1 MTNETSTTS
10 QASGSRIHPLV
21 AGAAVS
27 LIALS
32 LTGIAAMT
40 GWIGSPSAQSLPA
53 KTAEAPDA
61 GAKAVADADAAK
73 AAADAS
79 AGKAATAGRTDGA
92 PARVAAQPR
101 PRGNTGSHVANQGSS
116 YGGRQVAVR
125 CADCAVVES
134 VRTVQK
140 QGEGTGLGAVGGGV
154 VGGLLGNQVGKGHGR
169 DAMTVIGAVGGAYA
183 GHQIEK
189 SARSTTQYQTTVR
202 FEDGSVRTFTSAQA
216 VSWQP
221 GDRVRVVNGQLVSRG
236 GDEA

>member
-1 MTNETSTTS
+1 MTNETNTTP

-40 GWIGSPSAQSLPA
+40 GWIGSPSAQSLPPKAEATDASA
-53 KTAEAPDA
+53 KNAAEAAKAGADASSANTAEARA
-61 GAKAVADADAAK
+61 E
-73 AAADAS
+73 
-79 AGKAATAGRTDGA
+79 GA

-101 PRGNTGSHVANQGSS
+101 SRGTTGSHAASQGSS

-134 VRTVQK
+134 VRAVQK
-140 QGEGTGLGAVGGGV
+140 QGEATGLGAVGGGV

-221 GDRVRVVNGQLVSRG
+221 GDRVRVVNGQLVPRG
-236 GDEA
+236 GEA